1 MNPGILAVWAYVIL
15 LMATVLWALVKAI
28 HSDPRGL
35 HATQTSSAD
44 CPPENPRPLL
54 QMAASRFRRVT
65 SFLFASRLRAG
76 AIGLTVLLLTGT
88 AVHAG
93 FRLPNLFPFLD
104 GTGFSATNSTTGY
117 LDLSGPFFQQLG
129 TNGRTCGTC
138 HSPATGFGL
147 SAADAQLRYVL
158 THGRD
163 PLFDQFD
170 GSTCPTGPVNNS
182 LVVNNGLI
190 RIGLQVPPNEYD
202 PNPPQFT
209 ITAVVDP
216 YGCALT
222 TDAQGQ
228 QTVSVYRRPLPS
240 TNLGFSSAIMFDG
253 RESFFDPL
261 NNEQTFAANLS
272 TDLTQQAIDATLG
285 HAQANQPPT
294 QRQLQEIV
302 GFELALNSA
311 QINDFRAGNLYR
323 QDGSYGGPQYLPNQ
337 QYYPGI
343 NDSLGGDPH
352 GQQFNPNVFTIYS
365 SWQNS
370 HHAQQASIA
379 RGEQIFDTQPL
390 TISDVPGLTT
400 GTQQIIGTCTTCHDT
415 PNVGNHSFPLPLD
428 IGNGRSAQF
437 ETDPNILAGLQQL
450 SQPTLPVF
458 QLVCTQGPLSGQT
471 FYTTDPGKAL
481 ISGQCA
487 DIGRGKGLILRGL
500 ASRAPY
506 FHNGAAA
513 NLSQVVNFY
522 NQRFQMGLSSQQMQ
536 DLINFLQ
543 TL

>member
-1 MNPGILAVWAYVIL
+1 MTLASFL
-15 LMATVLWALVKAI
+15 VL
-28 HSDPRGL
+28 
-35 HATQTSSAD
+35 
-44 CPPENPRPLL
+44 
-54 QMAASRFRRVT
+54 RFRRLT
-65 SFLFASRLRAG
+65 SFVFATRLRAS
-76 AIGLTVLLLTGT
+76 AVGLALLLLSGS
-88 AVHAG
+88 ALHAAG
-93 FRLPNLFPFLD
+93 FRLANLFPFLD
-104 GTGFSATNSTTGY
+104 GTGLSATNSTSGY
-117 LDLSGPFFQQLG
+117 LDLSGPFFQSLG

-138 HSPATGFGL
+138 HGPNDGFGL
-147 SAADAQLRYVL
+147 SAVDAQLRYVL
-158 THGRD
+158 THGTD
-163 PLFDQFD
+163 PLFAQID

-190 RIGLQVPPNEYD
+190 RIPLQVPPNQFD
-202 PNPPQFT
+202 SNPPQFT

-222 TDAQGQ
+222 TNAQGQ
-228 QTVSVYRRPLPS
+228 QIVSVYRRPLPT
-240 TNLGFSSAIMFDG
+240 TNLGFLSAVMFDG
-253 RESFFDPL
+253 RESFFYPL
-261 NNEQTFAANLS
+261 NNEQTFTANLN

-294 QRQLQEIV
+294 QEQLQQIV

-311 QINDFRAGNLYR
+311 QLFDFSVGNLYG
-323 QDGSYGGPQYLPNQ
+323 QNGSYGGPQYLPNQ
-337 QYYPGI
+337 EYYPGI
-343 NDSLGGDPH
+343 NDSLGGDPQGH
-352 GQQFNPNVFTIYS
+352 PFNPNVFTIYA

-370 HHAQQASIA
+370 HDSQRASIA
-379 RGEQIFDTQPL
+379 RGEQLFNNQPL

-400 GTQQIIGTCTTCHDT
+400 GTQQIMGTCTTCHDT
-415 PNVGNHSFPLPLD
+415 PNVGNHSFPLALD
-428 IGNGRSAQF
+428 IGTVRSAQY

-450 SQPTLPVF
+450 SLPTLPVF

-481 ISGQCA
+481 ITGQCT
-487 DIGRGKGLILRGL
+487 DIRRGKGPILRGL
-500 ASRAPY
+500 AARAPY

>member
-1 MNPGILAVWAYVIL
+1 MSHGQ
-15 LMATVLWALVKAI
+15 KAKK
-28 HSDPRGL
+28 
-35 HATQTSSAD
+35 ANA
-44 CPPENPRPLL
+44 
-54 QMAASRFRRVT
+54 RFRRLT
-65 SFLFASRLRAG
+65 SFFFATRLRAS
-76 AIGLTVLLLTGT
+76 AVGLALLLLTGSALH
-88 AVHAG
+88 AVG

-104 GTGFSATNSTTGY
+104 GTGFSATNSTSGY
-117 LDLSGPFFQQLG
+117 LDLSGPFFQSLG

-138 HSPATGFGL
+138 HSPSDGFGL
-147 SAADAQLRYVL
+147 SAADAQLRYLL

-163 PLFDQFD
+163 PLFAQID

-190 RIGLQVPPNEYD
+190 RIPLQVPPNEYD
-202 PNPPQFT
+202 SSPPQFT
-209 ITAVVDP
+209 ITAAVDL

-222 TDAQGQ
+222 TNAQGQ
-228 QTVSVYRRPLPS
+228 QIVSVYRRPLPT
-240 TNLGFSSAIMFDG
+240 TNLGFLSAVMFDG
-253 RESFFDPL
+253 RESFFNPL
-261 NNEQTFAANLS
+261 NNEQTFAANLN

-294 QRQLQEIV
+294 QEQLQQIV

-311 QINDFRAGNLYR
+311 QISDFLAGYLYG
-323 QDGSYGGPQYLPNQ
+323 QNGSLGGPQYLPNQ

-352 GQQFNPNVFTIYS
+352 GHQFNPNAFTIYA
-365 SWQNS
+365 SWLNS
-370 HHAQQASIA
+370 HNSQQASIA
-379 RGEQIFDTQPL
+379 RGEQLFNNQPL

-400 GTQQIIGTCTTCHDT
+400 GTQQIMGTCTTCHDT

-428 IGNGRSAQF
+428 IGTVRSTQY

-450 SQPTLPVF
+450 SLPTLPVF
-458 QLVCTQGPLSGQT
+458 QLVCTQGPLSGET

-481 ISGQCA
+481 ITGQCT

-500 ASRAPY
+500 AARAPY
-506 FHNGAAA
+506 FHNGAAS